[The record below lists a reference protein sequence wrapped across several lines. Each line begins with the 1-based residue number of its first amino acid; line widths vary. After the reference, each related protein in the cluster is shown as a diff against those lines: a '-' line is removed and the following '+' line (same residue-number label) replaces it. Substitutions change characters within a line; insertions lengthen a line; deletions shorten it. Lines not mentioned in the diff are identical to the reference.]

1 MTQQGSGKGEFG
13 GSGLEDVSTAF
24 FTRPLCPP
32 VGPVAVPGRAHSHAA
47 RASGGGCHGDRQ
59 VSGRGARGP

>member
-1 MTQQGSGKGEFG
+1 MAQKGNGKGGFG
-13 GSGLEDVSTAF
+13 GDGLEDVSTAF
-24 FTRPLCPP
+24 FTRPPCPP
-32 VGPVAVPGRAHSHAA
+32 VGPVADPGRAPSHAA